1 MTEESEYAALKR
13 SIDEWRSTRGHL
25 PSVARV
31 LAAAE
36 KTLARLPHPVTG
48 YVVAWVER
56 HRDEPPRM
64 MFSGVAGTREEAERF
79 RNDVVRWT
87 TSDIK
92 IIEVTIDYK
101 PPRNRNPLEQSS

>member
-13 SIDEWRSTRGHL
+13 SINEWRSTQGYL

-31 LAAAE
+31 LDAAE
-36 KTLARLPHPVTG
+36 KTLARLPRPVTG

-64 MFSGVAGTREEAERF
+64 RFSGEAETREEAERL

-92 IIEVTIDYK
+92 IVEVTLDYV
-101 PPRNRNPLEQSS
+101 PPRSS